1 MLYIMHGSTLF
12 CSHCCILGGL
22 FLLAEGHNG
31 GNEMHQLT
39 SIRPEMPG
47 DGANKADTG
56 DHAESS
62 GDELPTL
69 EKTAPRR
76 QRSTDRYSNLP
87 RRQTSYRIAKNL
99 DAVSRKAM
107 MMWEMSEVYSEQ
119 TSNRRKKVSWVVCVL
134 ENTGHFELWLFAWH
148 HRPVLLFICAPIH
161 FLCT

>member
-1 MLYIMHGSTLF
+1 
-12 CSHCCILGGL
+12 
-22 FLLAEGHNG
+22 
-31 GNEMHQLT
+31 MHQLT
-39 SIRPEMPG
+39 SIKPELPVA
-47 DGANKADTG
+47 DGAPKVDAG
-56 DHAESS
+56 EPAESS

-119 TSNRRKKVSWVVCVL
+119 TSNRRKKVSRLVGACRYVSFSTQKGLQIPLAGRKACCHSA
-134 ENTGHFELWLFAWH
+134 GLFAWD
-148 HRPVLLFICAPIH
+148 VIINLDALIG
-161 FLCT
+161 

>member
-1 MLYIMHGSTLF
+1 MLYFFGF
-12 CSHCCILGGL
+12 V
-22 FLLAEGHNG
+22 LLANGHKGDND
-31 GNEMHQLT
+31 MHQLT
-39 SIRPEMPG
+39 SIKPELPVA
-47 DGANKADTG
+47 DGAPKVDAG

-119 TSNRRKKVSWVVCVL
+119 TSNRRKKVSRRVGGCKYRNFSTQKGL
-134 ENTGHFELWLFAWH
+134 
-148 HRPVLLFICAPIH
+148 
-161 FLCT
+161 